1 MDTAVKPPLPI
12 PDELTEFFWEGVR
25 AHKLMILRCRNCGHF
40 IHYPRPV
47 CEKCLSEDL
56 APEQV
61 SGRATVYSYTITMK
75 PWHPF
80 WVDKVPYV
88 LATVEL
94 SEQKGLK
101 MLTNLVEC
109 RHDAIK
115 VGMPVEVAFREVSED
130 LTLPFFKPAGSQADA

>member
-1 MDTAVKPPLPI
+1 METVAKPPIPV
-12 PDELTEFFWEGVR
+12 PDELTEFFWKGVR
-25 AHKLMILRCRNCGHF
+25 AHKLMILRCRSCGHF

-56 APEQV
+56 APVEV
-61 SGRATVYSYTITMK
+61 SGRATLYSYTITMK

-94 SEQKGLK
+94 SEQEGLK
-101 MLTNLVEC
+101 MLTNLIEC
-109 RHDAIK
+109 PHDAIE
-115 VGMPVEVAFREVSED
+115 VGMPLEVTFREVSED
-130 LTLPFFKPAGSQADA
+130 LTLPCFKPAGARADA

>member
-1 MDTAVKPPLPI
+1 MDTAVKPPIPI
-12 PDELTEFFWEGVR
+12 PDELTAFFWDGVR
-25 AHKLMILRCRNCGHF
+25 AHILMILRCRNCGHF

-61 SGRATVYSYTITMK
+61 SGRATLYSYTITMK

-94 SEQKGLK
+94 CEQEDLK

-109 RHDAIK
+109 PHDAIE
-115 VGMPVEVAFREVSED
+115 VGMGVEVTFREVSED
-130 LTLPFFKPAGSQADA
+130 LTLPLFKPAGAWADA